1 MMKVLM
7 TKVGVCAC
15 LVFLLPF
22 LCLAEVGREDAI
34 GVWLFDEG
42 KGEVAK
48 DSSLNGND
56 GKLIGGPKWVK
67 GKFGQGLEF
76 DGKGASVETESA
88 DKLIGFKLG
97 DKTDFTATAWF
108 KTDRDAGII
117 MSKTLKAASW
127 TGFEVKFGGGGKIR
141 SCLQTEPATV
151 CDNRGAGL
159 NDDKWHHVAVVFS
172 RTKGERYV
180 YIDGKQEG
188 NPINQ
193 KVVQGSIDH
202 ENGLAIGVSMGDHR
216 GGSFFKGI
224 MDQVAIFKGELTED
238 DIQQVMNNLEEV
250 LSVSPVGCLTSTWA
264 QVKLRLN

>member
-1 MMKVLM
+1 MTKSLM

-15 LVFLLPF
+15 LVLLLPF
-22 LCLAEVGREDAI
+22 LCLAEVGLEDAI

-48 DSSLNGND
+48 DSSANGNH
-56 GKLIGGPKWVK
+56 GELIGGPKWVK

-76 DGKGASVETESA
+76 DGKGTSVETESA
-88 DKLIGFKLG
+88 DKLKGFELG

-108 KTDRDAGII
+108 KTDHVGGFV
-117 MSKTLKAASW
+117 MSKTLKAADW
-127 TGFEVKFGGGGKIR
+127 TGFEVKFSNGMIR
-141 SCLQTEPATV
+141 TCLQTEPATV

-159 NDDKWHHVAVVFS
+159 NNGKWRHVAVVFS

-180 YIDGKQEG
+180 YIDGEQQG

-224 MDQVAIFKGELTED
+224 MDQVAIFKGELTKE